1 MTVTVLKQT
10 KPPNKEK
17 KQQTRHCDMSQGED
31 CDGLGI
37 NWNRQYGVT
46 TEKYLA
52 TLKDM

>member
-17 KQQTRHCDMSQGED
+17 KQQTRHCDMSQQGED

-37 NWNRQYGVT
+37 NWNRQHGV
-46 TEKYLA
+46 KY
-52 TLKDM
+52 